1 MTSLSPKSGRESA
14 ALTSCSQIGRSMM
27 PTGARVAAGLTA
39 TVPPA
44 PPTVTAP
51 WASVTMT
58 STRGVRQPQANVTS
72 QTMADTSQSP
82 GDSPVLAARDVA
94 WTSDVNVV

>member
-1 MTSLSPKSGRESA
+1 MTSLSLKSGQESA
-14 ALTSCSQIGRSMM
+14 ALTSSSQTGRSMIT
-27 PTGARVAAGLTA
+27 TGARVAAGLTA
-39 TVPPA
+39 TAPPA

-58 STRGVRQPQANVTS
+58 STRGLRQPPANVTS

-82 GDSPVLAARDVA
+82 GDSPVRASRDVA